1 MNCRLVLSFG
11 SMSGAGI
18 RLSTSQK
25 AAVGNMISLGSG
37 KNAVIVGSGSTACSV
52 IGNVSNG
59 STILLELNANS
70 AVVIGNS
77 LVVVTNNSG
86 TGTNQIANNT

>member
-1 MNCRLVLSFG
+1 
-11 SMSGAGI
+11 
-18 RLSTSQK
+18 
-25 AAVGNMISLGSG
+25 MISLGSG

-52 IGNVSNG
+52 VGNVSNG
-59 STILLELNANS
+59 STILLEANANS